1 MKILLVNPSTGYY
14 TRALFNPLGLL
25 AIGSYLKSLGHEVR
39 LLDRC
44 VEQVRFSSL
53 LDSFQPDLVGVSVM
67 SSRGLKDAIRISTAA
82 KKRGYFVVWG
92 GAMPSMQHELV
103 LEEAFVDAVVIGEGE
118 YTFRELLEVLRG
130 ERTFDSVLGLAYKDN
145 GTIVRTPDRPF
156 IDLATLPPT
165 DYSLIQV
172 EKYLQPYL
180 GCERL
185 MYIYSSKGCPCRCAF
200 CSNPCF
206 HKSTHRKRP
215 NEVVIREIQYLID
228 HYNMD
233 GVYFSDELW
242 AANRR
247 EMLDFCA
254 RVKENDLHFHWIIQT
269 RVGLF
274 TKEDFQIMYDA
285 GCRGAF
291 FGVESGSKEMLHRIH
306 KAIAYDRILP
316 SFEEIQ
322 NIGITTI
329 ASFIIGYPDETVEQL
344 RETVQMV
351 QALCANLTPVY
362 HFTPLPGTELYNE
375 VVADG
380 RYRIP
385 KTLKELSRVIATE
398 SVGQNLS
405 AVPSVD
411 LRVIRSRL
419 HWQSF
424 ANKNAIEDQ
433 KPFEF
438 AKDTILSGLRAIS
451 QKGPVFFLIDGFKAF
466 YEFSYVFW
474 FAHCYPGIR
483 KKYGLK

>member
-25 AIGSYLKSLGHEVR
+25 AIGSYLKSIGHEVR

-44 VEQVRFSSL
+44 VEKERFQSV
-53 LDSFQPDLVGVSVM
+53 LDSFQPGLVGVSVM
-67 SSRGLKDAIRISTAA
+67 SSRGLKDAIRISKCA
-82 KKRGYFVVWG
+82 KKNGLFVSWG
-92 GAMPSMQHELV
+92 GAMPSMQPDLV
-103 LEEAFVDAVVIGEGE
+103 LKEDYVDVLTIGEGE
-118 YTFRELLEVLRG
+118 YTFRELIEVVQGKRAL
-130 ERTFDSVLGLAYKDN
+130 DSVLGIAFKQD
-145 GTIVRTPDRPF
+145 GKVIRTPDRPF

-165 DYSLIQV
+165 DYSLICV

-180 GCERL
+180 GCEKL

-200 CSNPCF
+200 CSNPVF

-215 NEVVIREIQYLID
+215 NAVVIEEIKYLIEN
-228 HYNMD
+228 YGMD

-242 AANRR
+242 AANRA
-247 EMLDFCA
+247 EMLDFCR
-254 RVKENDLHFHWIIQT
+254 RVHENGLHFHWIIQT

-274 TKEDFQIMYDA
+274 TKEDYQTMYDA

-291 FGVESGSKEMLHRIH
+291 FGVESGSKEMLRRIH
-306 KAIAYDRILP
+306 KAIPYDRIVP

-322 NIGITTI
+322 HIGITTI
-329 ASFIIGYPDETVEQL
+329 ASFIIGYPGETEEQLKETVAL
-344 RETVQMV
+344 VQS
-351 QALCANLTPVY
+351 LCANLTPIY
-362 HFTPLPGTELYNE
+362 LFTPLPGTELYNE
-375 VVADG
+375 VVAEG
-380 RYRIP
+380 KYKTP
-385 KTLKELSRVIATE
+385 KTLKELSRVVATE

-405 AVPSVD
+405 AVPTVD

-424 ANKNAIEDQ
+424 VNKNGIENQ

-438 AKDTILSGLRAIS
+438 AKDTILSGLRSIS
-451 QKGPVFFLIDGFKAF
+451 QKGPIFFLIDGFKAF
-466 YEFSYVFW
+466 GELVYVFW
-474 FAHCYPGIR
+474 YAHFYPNVR

>member
-1 MKILLVNPSTGYY
+1 MRVLLVNPSTGYY

-44 VEQVRFSSL
+44 VERVNFQKL
-53 LDSFQPDLVGVSVM
+53 LTQFRPDLVGVSVM
-67 SSRGLKDAIRISTAA
+67 SSRGLKDAIRLSKEA
-82 KKRGYFVVWG
+82 KKQGFPVVWG
-92 GAMPSMQHELV
+92 GAMPSMQIELV
-103 LEEAFVDAVVIGEGE
+103 LEELYIDAIVIGEGE
-118 YTFRELLEVLRG
+118 YTFRELLDVVRG
-130 ERTFDSVLGLAYKDN
+130 ERKWGDVSGIAFREN
-145 GTIVRTPDRPF
+145 GKIVRTPDRPF
-156 IDLATLPPT
+156 IDLSTLPPT

-200 CSNPCF
+200 CSNPYF

-215 NEVVIREIQYLID
+215 NAVVIDEIKYLID
-228 HYNMD
+228 NYNMD

-242 AANRR
+242 AANRS
-247 EMLDFCA
+247 EMLDFCK
-254 RVKENDLHFHWIIQT
+254 RVKDEDLHFHWIIQT

-274 TKEDFQIMYDA
+274 SKEDFEIMYDA

-291 FGVESGSKEMLHRIH
+291 FGVESGSKEMLRRIH
-306 KAIAYDRILP
+306 KAIPYDKIIP
-316 SFEEIQ
+316 TFEEIQ
-322 NIGITTI
+322 NLGLTTI
-329 ASFIIGYPDETVEQL
+329 ASFIIGYPDETQEQL
-344 RETVQMV
+344 KETVALV
-351 QALCANLTPVY
+351 QALSANLTPVY
-362 HFTPLPGTELYNE
+362 HFTPLPGTELYND
-375 VVADG
+375 VVAAG
-380 RYRIP
+380 RYRVP
-385 KTLKELSRVIATE
+385 RTLKELSRVVATE

-405 AVPSVD
+405 AVPTVD

-424 ANKNAIEDQ
+424 ANKNAIENQ

-451 QKGPVFFLIDGFKAF
+451 QKGPLFFFIDGFKAF
-466 YEFSYVFW
+466 YEFVYVFW
-474 FAHCYPGIR
+474 YAHFYPGIR

>member
-1 MKILLVNPSTGYY
+1 MRVLLVNPSTGYY

-44 VEQVRFSSL
+44 VERVRFKEL
-53 LDSFQPDLVGVSVM
+53 LARFQPELVGVSVM
-67 SSRGLKDAIRISTAA
+67 SSRGLKDAIRISRSA
-82 KKRGYFVVWG
+82 KKAGLFVVWG
-92 GAMPSMQHELV
+92 GAMPSMQPELV
-103 LEEAFVDAVVIGEGE
+103 LRESFVDAVAIGEGE
-118 YTFRELLEVLRG
+118 YTFRDLLEVVQGKRPLA
-130 ERTFDSVLGLAYKDN
+130 SVQGIAYREN
-145 GTIVRTPDRPF
+145 GTVIRTPDRPF

-200 CSNPCF
+200 CSNPYF

-215 NEVVIREIQYLID
+215 NAVVIEEIKYLIEN
-228 HYNMD
+228 YNMD

-242 AANRR
+242 SANRA
-247 EMLDFCA
+247 EMLDFCE
-254 RVKENDLHFHWIIQT
+254 RVKQNDLHFHWIIQT

-274 TKEDFQIMYDA
+274 TKEDFQIMFDA

-291 FGVESGSKEMLHRIH
+291 FGVESGSKEILKRIH
-306 KAIAYDRILP
+306 KSIPYDRIIP
-316 SFEEIQ
+316 TFEEIR
-322 NIGITTI
+322 NLGITTI
-329 ASFIIGYPDETVEQL
+329 ASFIIGYPDETESQL
-344 RETVQMV
+344 RETVALV
-351 QALCANLTPVY
+351 QALSANLTPVY
-362 HFTPLPGTELYNE
+362 HFTPLPGTELYQI
-375 VVADG
+375 VTQQG
-380 RYRIP
+380 RYKTP
-385 KTLKELSRVIATE
+385 KTLRELSRVIATE

-405 AVPSVD
+405 AVPTVD

-424 ANKNAIEDQ
+424 ASKNAIENQ

-451 QKGPVFFLIDGFKAF
+451 QKGPLFFFIDGFKAF
-466 YEFSYVFW
+466 GEFVYVFW
-474 FAHCYPGIR
+474 YAHFYPNIR

>member
-25 AIGSYLKSLGHEVR
+25 AIGSYLKSIGHEVR

-44 VEQVRFSSL
+44 VERDRFKTVL
-53 LDSFQPDLVGVSVM
+53 AQFKPAFVGVSVM
-67 SSRGLKDAIRISTAA
+67 SSRGLKDAIRISKAA
-82 KKRGYFVVWG
+82 KKEGLLIVWG
-92 GAMPSMQHELV
+92 GAMPSMQPELV
-103 LEEAFVDAVVIGEGE
+103 LRESFVDAVAIGEGE
-118 YTFRELLEVLRG
+118 YTFRELAEVAEGKRELK
-130 ERTFDSVLGLAYKDN
+130 TVLGIAFREDGK
-145 GTIVRTPDRPF
+145 IVRTPDRPF
-156 IDLATLPPT
+156 IDLSVLPPT
-165 DYSLIQV
+165 DYSLIRV

-180 GCERL
+180 GCEKL

-215 NEVVIREIQYLID
+215 NAVVIDEIRYLIEN
-228 HYNMD
+228 YGMD

-242 AANRR
+242 SANRA
-247 EMLDFCA
+247 EMLDFCK

-274 TKEDFQIMYDA
+274 TKEDFEIMYDA

-291 FGVESGSKEMLHRIH
+291 FGVESGSKEMLRRIH
-306 KAIAYDRILP
+306 KAIPYDKIVP
-316 SFEEIQ
+316 TFEEIRG
-322 NIGITTI
+322 IGITTI
-329 ASFIIGYPDETVEQL
+329 ASFIIGYPDETESQL
-344 RETVQMV
+344 KETVALV
-351 QALCANLTPVY
+351 QALSANLTPVY
-362 HFTPLPGTELYNE
+362 HFTPLPGTELYQL
-375 VVADG
+375 VTSQG
-380 RYRIP
+380 RYKTP
-385 KTLKELSRVIATE
+385 KTLRSLARVVATE

-405 AVPSVD
+405 AVPTVD

-424 ANKNAIEDQ
+424 ASKNAIENQ

-451 QKGPVFFLIDGFKAF
+451 QKGPLFFFIDGFKAF
-466 YEFSYVFW
+466 CEFVYVFW
-474 FAHCYPGIR
+474 YAHFYPGIR

>member
-1 MKILLVNPSTGYY
+1 MRILLVNPSTGYY

-44 VEQVRFSSL
+44 VERVRFGQFLSEYK
-53 LDSFQPDLVGVSVM
+53 PDLVGVSVM
-67 SSRGLKDAIRISTAA
+67 SSRGLKDAIRVSKTAKDA
-82 KKRGYFVVWG
+82 GLFVVWG
-92 GAMPSMQHELV
+92 GAMPSMQADLV
-103 LEEAFVDAVVIGEGE
+103 LKEPFVDVIAVGEGE
-118 YTFRELLEVLRG
+118 YTFRELLEVVEGKREL
-130 ERTFDSVLGLAYKDN
+130 DSVLGVAFRKD
-145 GTIVRTPDRPF
+145 GKIVRTPDRPF
-156 IDLATLPPT
+156 IDLAELPPT

-200 CSNPCF
+200 CSNPYF

-215 NEVVIREIQYLID
+215 NAVVIEEIKYLID
-228 HYNMD
+228 NYNMD

-242 AANRR
+242 SANRR
-247 EMLDFCA
+247 EMLDFCE
-254 RVKENDLHFHWIIQT
+254 RVKAEKLQFHWIIQT

-274 TKEDFQIMYDA
+274 SKEDFRIMYDA

-291 FGVESGSKEMLHRIH
+291 FGVESGSPEMLRRIH
-306 KAIAYDRILP
+306 KSIPYDRIIP
-316 SFEEIQ
+316 TFEEIRH
-322 NIGITTI
+322 IGITTI
-329 ASFIIGYPDETVEQL
+329 ASFIIGYPDETEEQL
-344 RETVQMV
+344 RETISLV
-351 QALCANLTPVY
+351 QALSANLTPVY
-362 HFTPLPGTELYNE
+362 HFTPLPGTELYAQ
-375 VVADG
+375 VVSEG
-380 RYRIP
+380 RYRTP
-385 KTLKELSRVIATE
+385 KTLRELSRVIATE

-405 AVPSVD
+405 AVPTVD

-424 ANKNAIEDQ
+424 ASKNAIENQ

-438 AKDTILSGLRAIS
+438 AKDTVLSGLRAIS
-451 QKGPVFFLIDGFKAF
+451 QKGPLFFLIDGFKAF
-466 YEFSYVFW
+466 CEFVYVFW
-474 FAHCYPGIR
+474 YAHFYPGIR